1 MSTSNNSSTAHLPR
15 SAAGNRSPWLMAI
28 IASIATFMELLD
40 STIANVSLYHISAS
54 LSVSYSESLWVLTSY
69 IVANA
74 LVLPM
79 SGWLSNTIGRK
90 RYYMLS
96 IAGFTIGSL
105 LCSIATSIEF
115 LIIARVLQGLSG
127 GGLAPVEQSMI
138 TDSFPIEKRPHAFAL
153 YGITIL
159 VAPAIGPFV
168 GGWLTENM
176 SWHWI
181 FLINVPIGIVSLIL
195 SYYFI
200 VEPPLLKEERKQRKL
215 QKSNIDY
222 VGISLVIIGFG
233 TLQLFLDRYEIN
245 DGFSSSFICTMA
257 VTAAVSL
264 SFLVIWEWFHPQP
277 IMDIRLLRHRNFTI
291 SSLIIF
297 LIGFLS
303 YSTTQVLPQM
313 TQELFNYTAAI
324 AGVML
329 GIGGLLVIVPMAIVG
344 AITNKIAYPQC
355 LVVVGLLGTAISTW
369 HMSQMTLSVDFAT
382 FVWARL
388 LQVIWFP
395 VMLIPVSLLAY
406 EGLPANKS
414 NEAAAFAALM
424 RNIGGS
430 VGLTLMANMLHS
442 RTNMHYS
449 RISDRVT
456 ESVDLSVSLENIK
469 EIAFAQA
476 RLLSYLDIFY
486 LMAAVCLIF
495 IPLAFL
501 FKTPKK
507 GKKKGSCE
515 VGYGH
520 HV

>member
-1 MSTSNNSSTAHLPR
+1 MSISNNSGAAYLPR
-15 SAAGNRSPWLMAI
+15 SAAGIRSPWLMTI

-79 SGWLSNTIGRK
+79 SGWLASTIGRK

-96 IAGFTIGSL
+96 ITGFTIGSL
-105 LCSIATSIEF
+105 LCSLATSIEF

-153 YGITIL
+153 YGVAIL

-168 GGWLTENM
+168 GGWLTENL

-200 VEPPLLKEERKQRKL
+200 VEPSLLKQEREQRKQ
-215 QKSNIDY
+215 QKSHIDY
-222 VGISLVIIGFG
+222 IGILLVIIGFG
-233 TLQLFLDRYEIN
+233 TLQLFFDRFEIN
-245 DGFSSSFICTMA
+245 DGFSSNFIWIMA
-257 VTAAVSL
+257 ITAAISL
-264 SFLVIWEWFHPQP
+264 SALVMWEWFHPQP
-277 IMDIRLLRHRNFTI
+277 IMDIRLLRYRNFSI

-313 TQELFNYTAAI
+313 TQELFNYTATI
-324 AGVML
+324 AGIML
-329 GIGGLLVIVPMAIVG
+329 GIGGI
-344 AITNKIAYPQC
+344 
-355 LVVVGLLGTAISTW
+355 LVVVPMMIVGSIAGKVAHPQWLVAMGLLGTAISTW
-369 HMSQMTLSVDFAT
+369 HMSQMTLNVDFST
-382 FVWARL
+382 FVWARI

-395 VMLIPVSLLAY
+395 VMLIPVSLMAY

-442 RTNMHYS
+442 RTNLHYS

-469 EIAFAQA
+469 EIAYAQA

-486 LMAAVCLIF
+486 LMAAICVVF

-501 FKTPKK
+501 FKTPQKRAEE
-507 GKKKGSCE
+507 GSCE